1 MAKGPLI
8 PRERWLEVA
17 TRVERHGL
25 RAVARDWG
33 VSHETVRSIC
43 KRVRQEAAV
52 HEVASATLALS
63 YEG

>member
-1 MAKGPLI
+1 VAKGPLI

-17 TRVERHGL
+17 ASVERQGL
-25 RAVARDWG
+25 RTVARDWG

-52 HEVASATLALS
+52 P
-63 YEG
+63 